1 VVAGLATLVAA
12 LLLTILLA
20 GRATPS
26 PNTSAIAGAEA
37 WAMIEHL
44 FHVDAGTPGTSGGV
58 LPDVPATPPSIAAGD
73 FPVAQLP
80 RAAVVAPAGDR
91 FAAIDR
97 RAQAPKP
104 VTTGAPPPAPVV
116 VAPPV
121 ASAPAPAPAPLP
133 VPAPVAP
140 AASLLD
146 AVTSLVAH
154 LLGLLTGG

>member
-12 LLLTILLA
+12 LLLTVLLA

-44 FHVDAGTPGTSGGV
+44 FHADAGTPGTSGGV

-73 FPVAQLP
+73 SAVAQLP
-80 RAAVVAPAGDR
+80 RAAAVAPAGDR

-97 RAQAPKP
+97 HAQAPRP
-104 VTTGAPPPAPVV
+104 ATTAAPRPAPV